1 MFAQTGAD
9 AGSHQGTVDKREHLD
24 LVSRAL
30 LMLCLNLCAR
40 PTHASSTKM
49 SSRPNWCRTFSR
61 VQKLRH
67 TTIKAREPKTHMVM
81 TSSGPLSCWSI
92 FGEIFEG
99 SMRMSSSS
107 RKMLHECNGWS
118 RDTAHAIIDPL
129 WTHGHVVTCHQI
141 PVSALKGGLIG
152 ESMSRIEVST
162 DRLTKVR
169 NRTLCGAV
177 AVSWLCEPWVLLVWP
192 RPK

>member
-1 MFAQTGAD
+1 
-9 AGSHQGTVDKREHLD
+9 
-24 LVSRAL
+24 
-30 LMLCLNLCAR
+30 
-40 PTHASSTKM
+40 M
-49 SSRPNWCRTFSR
+49 SSRPDWCRTLSR

-92 FGEIFEG
+92 SGEVFEG

-118 RDTAHAIIDPL
+118 QDTARAIIDPL
-129 WTHGHVVTCHQI
+129 WTHGHAVTCHQI
-141 PVSALKGGLIG
+141 PVLAPTGGL
-152 ESMSRIEVST
+152 IEVST

-169 NRTLCGAV
+169 SRTLCGAV

-192 RPK
+192 RPR